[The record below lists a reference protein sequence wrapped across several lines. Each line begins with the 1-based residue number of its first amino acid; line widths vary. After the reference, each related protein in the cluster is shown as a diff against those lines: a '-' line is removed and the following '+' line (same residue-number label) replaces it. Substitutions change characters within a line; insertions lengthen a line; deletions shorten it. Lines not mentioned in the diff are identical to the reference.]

1 MSASTRVL
9 DTSSH
14 APPSRGALRR
24 VGAAGFVGTT
34 IEWYDFYVYGT
45 AAALVF
51 GPLFFPGGDAA
62 IGVIKA
68 FGAYAVGFAGRPLGS
83 VIAGHLGDRVG
94 RRAVLVATLVVMGA
108 CTALIGVLPTHEA
121 IGVWAPV
128 LLVAL
133 RFVQGL
139 AVGGEWGGAVLLTV
153 EHAPPG
159 RRGFMGSIT
168 QTGSAAGLLLA
179 SGVFVAARFLLSD
192 AQFLAWGWRVPFLA
206 SAVLVVVGLAIRLKV
221 TDSPLFLAAKNSAQ
235 VVRSPVTEV
244 WRTSRRELLLTT
256 GLRLSQIGV
265 FVTYTVF
272 SLSYIA
278 TRVGPGGEGVGL
290 TGVLIAA
297 ALGLASTPLWGAL
310 SDRVG
315 RRPLYRFGAV
325 FSALFVFP
333 YFLLVSTG
341 QPLLVIAA
349 LVIGVNIGH
358 DSMYGPQAAW
368 FAELFGTTVR
378 YSGASIGYAVGAV
391 IGGGITP
398 VVAAALLALDG
409 GHPWYVAAYVVALS
423 LPTIAAAWLAPET
436 LHRDLTA
443 PTRPLPR
450 PDVEPTAVP
459 AVPVTTS
466 AGRL

>member
-1 MSASTRVL
+1 MSASTHAL
-9 DTSSH
+9 DTPSY
-14 APPSRGALRR
+14 APPSRGVLRR

-51 GPLFFPGGDAA
+51 GPLFFTGDDPA

-68 FGAYAVGFAGRPLGS
+68 FGAYAVGFVGRPLGS

-108 CTALIGVLPTHEA
+108 TTALIGVLPTHAA
-121 IGVWAPV
+121 IGAWAPV

-179 SGVFVAARFLLSD
+179 TGVFAAARLLLDD

-221 TDSPLFLAAKNSAQ
+221 TDSPLFLAAKSSAQ
-235 VVRSPVTEV
+235 VARSPVAEV

-278 TRVGPGGEGVGL
+278 TEVGRGGEGVAL
-290 TGVLIAA
+290 TGVLIAS
-297 ALGLASTPLWGAL
+297 ALGLGSTPLWGAL

-325 FSALFVFP
+325 FSALFIFP

-341 QPLLVIAA
+341 QPLLVITA

-398 VVAAALLALDG
+398 LVAAALLALNG
-409 GHPWYVAAYVVALS
+409 GQPWCVAAYVVVLS

-436 LHRDLTA
+436 LHRDLAA
-443 PTRPLPR
+443 PPRVLPE
-450 PDVEPTAVP
+450 PDVELS
-459 AVPVTTS
+459 TTS
-466 AGRL
+466 ARVL